1 MNIKVQMMDAGMT
14 LFETKEGFGN
24 TLGQVKAEMEEYGKV
39 LKANELEGVALPES
53 TGDYDL
59 FMNWSTIWRV
69 RYISCHLE
77 SAGLEEKDGKTVYRY
92 AATFKEGNKST
103 CFRGAVMLMFLIA
116 FAVETIFVPGLLYTL
131 QGLVFT
137 GLTAYI
143 WMLPSRKAQK
153 TVFALMDK
161 LRSL

>member
-1 MNIKVQMMDAGMT
+1 MKDMNIKVQMMDAGMT

-77 SAGLEEKDGKTVYRY
+77 SAGLEEKDGKTERR
-92 AATFKEGNKST
+92 SIDMPPRSR
-103 CFRGAVMLMFLIA
+103 RGTRARASEEL
-116 FAVETIFVPGLLYTL
+116 
-131 QGLVFT
+131 
-137 GLTAYI
+137 
-143 WMLPSRKAQK
+143 
-153 TVFALMDK
+153 
-161 LRSL
+161 